1 MEHIEKSN
9 FLGDAPIGK
18 LLLKFGI
25 PAIISMVTSAMYNI
39 VDQIF
44 IGQGVGMYGNAATNV
59 ALPLTTLTLS
69 VGLLAGI
76 GGAANFNL
84 AMGRNQP
91 DKARKIMG
99 SAYGAM
105 MIAGF
110 LIAVAAAVFLE
121 PLLLFFGATPEVM
134 PYAIDYVSVT
144 LVGLPFFLVTAGAGH
159 LIRADSSPNYSMAM
173 VLSGA
178 VINLILDPLFIFV
191 FHWGMRGAAWATV
204 IGQVFSALMV
214 FYYIAHPKTIKLSF
228 SDIIPRWKY
237 LYKIAALGI
246 ASGFNQIALM
256 VMQIVMNN
264 VLRRYGA
271 DSVYGSDIP
280 LAAVGIVT
288 KVNMIYFSIII
299 GLAQGAQP
307 IMGYNYGAK
316 KYSRV
321 REAFFATLK
330 VSVLISVL
338 AFAVFQL
345 FPKQILSLFGSGDPL
360 YFQFAVPFFRVFLF
374 GVFVS
379 GIQPL
384 TGQFFSSIGMAW
396 KGLFTHLVRQALV
409 LIPLLLLLPAIFGID
424 GIKFAGPAAD
434 CTAGLVSVFMITR
447 EFKKM
452 GRKSLAE

>member
-1 MEHIEKSN
+1 MEHTEKAN
-9 FLGDAPIGK
+9 PLGYAPIGS
-18 LLLKFGI
+18 LLLRFGG
-25 PAIISMVTSAMYNI
+25 PSIISMVISAMYNI

-69 VGLLAGI
+69 VGLLMGI

-84 AMGRNQP
+84 AMGRDRP

-105 MIAGF
+105 IIAGI
-110 LIAVAAAVFLE
+110 LITVAAAVFLE
-121 PLLLFFGATPEVM
+121 PLLLFFGATPEVI
-134 PYAIDYVSVT
+134 PYALDYVSVS
-144 LVGLPFFLVTAGAGH
+144 LVGLPFFLLTVGAGH

-191 FHWGMRGAAWATV
+191 FHWGMKGAAWATV
-204 IGQVFSALMV
+204 IGQVFSAFMV
-214 FYYIAHPKTIKLSF
+214 FYYIARPKVIKLSF
-228 SDIIPRWKY
+228 SDIIPRTKY
-237 LYKIAALGI
+237 LLKILSLGV
-246 ASGFNQIALM
+246 ASGFNQISLM

-288 KVNMIYFSIII
+288 KVNMIYISVII

-316 KYSRV
+316 NYSRV
-321 REAFFATLK
+321 REAFFTALK
-330 VSVLISVL
+330 VSVSISIL
-338 AFAVFQL
+338 AFAAFQL
-345 FPKQILSLFGSGDPL
+345 FPRQILSLFGSGDPL

-374 GVFVS
+374 GVFIS

-409 LIPLLLLLPAIFGID
+409 LIPLLLLLPALFGIE
-424 GIKFAGPAAD
+424 GIKFAGPASD
-434 CTAGLVSVFMITR
+434 CAAGLVSVFLIVR
-447 EFKKM
+447 EFKAM
-452 GRKSLAE
+452 ERKTLAA

>member
-1 MEHIEKSN
+1 MEHIEKTN
-9 FLGDAPIGK
+9 PLGDAPIGR
-18 LLLKFGI
+18 LLLKFGV
-25 PAIISMVTSAMYNI
+25 PAIISMVISAMYNI

-69 VGLLAGI
+69 VGLLMGI

-84 AMGRNQP
+84 AMGRNKP
-91 DKARKIMG
+91 DSAKKMMG
-99 SAYGAM
+99 NAYGAM
-105 MIAGF
+105 AIAGV
-110 LIAVAAAVFLE
+110 LIAAVAAVFLE
-121 PLLLFFGATPEVM
+121 PLLLFFGATPEVL
-134 PYAIDYVSVT
+134 PFAVDYVSVS
-144 LVGLPFFLVTAGAGH
+144 LVGLPFFLVTVGAGH
-159 LIRADSSPNYSMAM
+159 LIRADGSPNYSMVM

-191 FHWGMRGAAWATV
+191 FHWGMKGAALATV
-204 IGQVFSALMV
+204 IGQIFSALMV
-214 FYYIAHPKTIKLSF
+214 FYYIARPKHIRLSL
-228 SDIIPRWKY
+228 SDMIPRWKY
-237 LYKIAALGI
+237 LFSIAALGVS
-246 ASGFNQIALM
+246 SGFNQLALM

-271 DSVYGSDIP
+271 ESIYGSDIP

-288 KVNMIYFSIII
+288 KVNMIYASIVI

-307 IMGYNYGAK
+307 IMGFNYGAK
-316 KYSRV
+316 NYSRV
-321 REAFFATLK
+321 RKAFFATLK
-330 VSVLISVL
+330 MSVLISVL
-338 AFAVFQL
+338 SFAIFQL

-374 GVFVS
+374 GVFIS

-409 LIPLLLLLPAIFGID
+409 LIPLLLLLPALFGID
-424 GIKFAGPAAD
+424 GLKFAGPASDIA
-434 CTAGLVSVFMITR
+434 AGLASIFLITR

-452 GRKSLAE
+452 GRGSLAE

>member
-1 MEHIEKSN
+1 MEHTEKTN
-9 FLGDAPIGK
+9 PLGDAPIGR
-18 LLLKFGI
+18 LLLKFGV
-25 PAIISMVTSAMYNI
+25 PAIISMVISAMYNI

-69 VGLLAGI
+69 VGLLMGI

-84 AMGRNQP
+84 AMGRNKP
-91 DKARKIMG
+91 DSAKKMMG
-99 SAYGAM
+99 NAYGAM
-105 MIAGF
+105 AIAGV
-110 LIAVAAAVFLE
+110 LIAAVAAVFLE
-121 PLLLFFGATPEVM
+121 PLLLFFGATPEVL
-134 PYAIDYVSVT
+134 PFAVDYVSVS
-144 LVGLPFFLVTAGAGH
+144 LVGLPFFLVTVGAGH
-159 LIRADSSPNYSMAM
+159 LIRADGSPNYSMVM

-191 FHWGMRGAAWATV
+191 FHWGMKGAAWATV
-204 IGQVFSALMV
+204 IGQIFSALMV
-214 FYYIAHPKTIKLSF
+214 FYYIARPKHIKLSL
-228 SDIIPRWKY
+228 SDMIPRWKY
-237 LYKIAALGI
+237 LFSIAALGVS
-246 ASGFNQIALM
+246 SGFNQLALM

-271 DSVYGSDIP
+271 ESIYGSDIP

-288 KVNMIYFSIII
+288 KVNMIYASIVI

-307 IMGYNYGAK
+307 IMGFNYGAK
-316 KYSRV
+316 NYSRV
-321 REAFFATLK
+321 RKAFFATLK
-330 VSVLISVL
+330 MSVLISVL
-338 AFAVFQL
+338 SFAIFQL

-374 GVFVS
+374 GVFIS

-409 LIPLLLLLPAIFGID
+409 LIPLLLLLPALFGID
-424 GIKFAGPAAD
+424 GLKFAGPASDIA
-434 CTAGLVSVFMITR
+434 AGLASIFLITR

-452 GRKSLAE
+452 GRGSLAE

>member
-1 MEHIEKSN
+1 MEHTEKTN
-9 FLGDAPIGK
+9 PLGDAPIGR
-18 LLLKFGI
+18 LLLKFGV
-25 PAIISMVTSAMYNI
+25 PAIISMVISAMYNI

-69 VGLLAGI
+69 VGLLMGI

-84 AMGRNQP
+84 AMGRNKP
-91 DKARKIMG
+91 DSAKKMMG
-99 SAYGAM
+99 NAYGAM
-105 MIAGF
+105 AIAGV
-110 LIAVAAAVFLE
+110 LIAAVAAVFLE
-121 PLLLFFGATPEVM
+121 PLLLFFGATPEVL
-134 PYAIDYVSVT
+134 PFAVDYVSVS
-144 LVGLPFFLVTAGAGH
+144 LVGLPFFLVTVGAGH
-159 LIRADSSPNYSMAM
+159 LIRADGSPNYSMVM

-191 FHWGMRGAAWATV
+191 FHWGMKGAAWATV
-204 IGQVFSALMV
+204 TGQIFSALMV
-214 FYYIAHPKTIKLSF
+214 FYYIARPKHINLSL
-228 SDIIPRWKY
+228 SDMIPRRKY
-237 LYKIAALGI
+237 LFSIAALGVS
-246 ASGFNQIALM
+246 SGFNQLALM

-271 DSVYGSDIP
+271 ESIYGSDIP

-288 KVNMIYFSIII
+288 KVNMIYASIVI

-307 IMGYNYGAK
+307 IMGFNYGAK
-316 KYSRV
+316 NYSRV
-321 REAFFATLK
+321 REAFFSTLK
-330 VSVLISVL
+330 MSVLISVFS
-338 AFAVFQL
+338 FAIFQL

-374 GVFVS
+374 GVFIS

-409 LIPLLLLLPAIFGID
+409 LIPLLLLLPALFGID
-424 GIKFAGPAAD
+424 GLKFAGPASDIA
-434 CTAGLVSVFMITR
+434 AGLASIFLITR

-452 GRKSLAE
+452 GRGSLAE